1 MLLFKERTTC
11 PDARDPAYCAVS
23 GGGKNHSILGNP
35 KGRIYE
41 FSVLPNCTGHVH
53 GRCIEQLGTDAMLCR
68 GNAENYWD
76 YHDNLRRSQTPMVGS
91 IACWRKG
98 NAHHGDDGAGHV
110 AFVEAVNSVGDITV
124 SESGWTGTKANGR
137 YWRRRT
143 IRRKNGT
150 YSIGSAYT
158 FQGFIHV
165 YDPVRINPVKDGV
178 YRLYN
183 PNGNEHMFTLNHGE
197 ANSLVRAG
205 WRYEGI
211 GWYAPTEGSN
221 VYRLYNRRDHLL
233 TTNAQERD
241 KLVALGWK
249 YEGIAMHSGGDVEV
263 YRLYNA
269 NSGEHMYTADYK
281 ERDALI
287 RMGWRYECI
296 ALRGEKK

>member
-1 MLLFKERTTC
+1 
-11 PDARDPAYCAVS
+11 
-23 GGGKNHSILGNP
+23 
-35 KGRIYE
+35 
-41 FSVLPNCTGHVH
+41 
-53 GRCIEQLGTDAMLCR
+53 
-68 GNAENYWD
+68 
-76 YHDNLRRSQTPMVGS
+76 
-91 IACWRKG
+91 
-98 NAHHGDDGAGHV
+98 
-110 AFVEAVNSVGDITV
+110 
-124 SESGWTGTKANGR
+124 
-137 YWRRRT
+137 
-143 IRRKNGT
+143 
-150 YSIGSAYT
+150 
-158 FQGFIHV
+158 V

-211 GWYAPTEGSN
+211 GWYAPTEGVN

-249 YEGIAMHSGGDVEV
+249 YEGIAMHSGGDAEV

-269 NSGEHMYTADYK
+269 HSGEHMYTADYK